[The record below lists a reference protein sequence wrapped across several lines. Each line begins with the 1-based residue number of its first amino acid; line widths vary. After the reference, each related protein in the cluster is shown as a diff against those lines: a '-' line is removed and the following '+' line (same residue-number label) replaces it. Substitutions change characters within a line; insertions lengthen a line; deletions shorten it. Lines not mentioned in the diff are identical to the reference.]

1 MFGPDDG
8 VVEVDEAAEESVV
21 LCEVVAATLDSA
33 VVPVAE
39 SAAVSLVELVPE
51 RPVAP
56 VAVLSVVENATLVSA
71 SG

>member
-1 MFGPDDG
+1 MFGSNKG
-8 VVEVDEAAEESVV
+8 VADVNEAAEESVV
-21 LCEVVAATLDSA
+21 LCEGVAATLDSA

-39 SAAVSLVELVPE
+39 SAAVSLVESLPE
-51 RPVAP
+51 GPIAP